1 MAPPLWASWMVSP
14 RTSNSSGGD
23 PVRPLWCHWVK
34 TCQVFGAGKS
44 LANIVLHAYHLSFP
58 STSLY
63 CADEFSTRSEE
74 HTSEL
79 QSPYELVC
87 RLLLEKKNSNY
98 RNPVRQNC

>member
-1 MAPPLWASWMVSP
+1 MVPPLWASWMVSP

-63 CADEFSTRSEE
+63 CADEFSTSLRVPLLAKSPWWSSVLSEIGRA
-74 HTSEL
+74 S
-79 QSPYELVC
+79 C
-87 RLLLEKKNSNY
+87 RERVEKGLG
-98 RNPVRQNC
+98 